1 MDNRYFVCIEDKY
14 IRMESLLFWVYRI
27 HRAKIHNLKL
37 LTDLMDSRYGGK
49 YKSA

>member
-27 HRAKIHNLKL
+27 HIMQIHNLKL
-37 LTDLMDSRYGGK
+37 STDFDGFSVWREI
-49 YKSA
+49 